1 MAAEFFSFLGS
12 GDVLIDV
19 LTDAGVPRGFQ
30 IKGNATS
37 FAIKTDSER
46 KEQMGRGLNNFGQV
60 IASVVIPKPT
70 TLEIKLDQVDAELL
84 ALACS
89 GEVQEINQAA
99 GSATA
104 QVVVA
109 KKGRWVELGNGKI
122 NLTDTG
128 LVVTNSGATTTY
140 VKGTDFEINYR
151 LGMICAL
158 DAGTITDGQEL
169 KVDYSWAATTGKRI
183 RGGTKS
189 SIRASIK
196 LDGKN
201 EENGKKVF
209 VDVPLTRLN
218 TSGTVDL
225 LNGNWVEVPL
235 SGVVEMR
242 PGQEQ
247 PFTMDI
253 LDED

>member
-1 MAAEFFSFLGS
+1 MAEEEYFSFLGS
-12 GDVLIDV
+12 GDVYIDV
-19 LTDAGVPRGFQ
+19 LTDAGVSRGFQ

-37 FAIKTDSER
+37 FEIKTDSER
-46 KEQMGRGLNNFGQV
+46 KEQTGRGLNNFGQV

-70 TLEIKLDQVDAELL
+70 TIGIKLDQVDAELL

-89 GEVQEINQAA
+89 GEVQPINQAA
-99 GSATA
+99 GSATD
-104 QVVVA
+104 QVVLA
-109 KKGRWVELGNGKI
+109 KKGRWVDLGKI

-158 DAGTITDGQEL
+158 DGGAITDGQEL

-183 RGGTKS
+183 RGGTRS

-201 EENGKKVF
+201 Y
-209 VDVPLTRLN
+209 VDGRNVIVTVPLTRLN
-218 TSGTVDL
+218 SNQGVDF
-225 LNGNWVEVPL
+225 LNGNWIEIPL
-235 SGVVEMR
+235 SGLVEMR
-242 PGQEQ
+242 PGQAE
-247 PFTMDI
+247 PFTVEI
-253 LDED
+253 IDED

>member
-1 MAAEFFSFLGS
+1 MAAEFFSFIGS
-12 GDVLIDV
+12 GNVLIDV
-19 LTDAGVPRGFQ
+19 LTDAGVSRGFQ

-37 FAIKTDSER
+37 FEIKTDSER
-46 KEQMGRGLNNFGQV
+46 KEQTGRGLNNFGQV
-60 IASVVIPKPT
+60 IASVTIPKPT
-70 TLEIKLDQVDAELL
+70 TIGIKLDQVDSELL

-89 GEVQEINQAA
+89 GEVQAINQAA
-99 GSATA
+99 GSATD

-109 KKGRWVELGNGKI
+109 KKGRWVELGKI

-140 VKGTDFEINYR
+140 VKGADFEINYR

-158 DAGTITDGQEL
+158 DSGTITDGQEL
-169 KVDYSWAATTGKRI
+169 KVDYSWAAKTGKRI

-201 EENGKKVF
+201 EEDGKKVF
-209 VDVPLTRLN
+209 VNIPLTRLN
-218 TSGTVDL
+218 TSGAVDL
-225 LNGNWVEVPL
+225 LNGNWIEVPL

-242 PGQEQ
+242 PDQAE
-247 PFTMDI
+247 PFTIDI